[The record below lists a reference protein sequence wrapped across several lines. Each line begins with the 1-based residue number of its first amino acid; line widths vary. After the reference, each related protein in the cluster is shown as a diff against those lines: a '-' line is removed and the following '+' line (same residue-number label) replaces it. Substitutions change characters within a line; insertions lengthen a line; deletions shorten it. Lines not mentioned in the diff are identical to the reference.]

1 MARHAALDRRI
12 GVRIPGG
19 QPIFLIIERP
29 SIVVLGHI
37 FCISIVV
44 VKLYQVVIPLP
55 ELLDP
60 VGTRTP
66 RQSQ

>member
-1 MARHAALDRRI
+1 MARHWILVPGI
-12 GVRIPGG
+12 GVRIPEG
-19 QPIFLIIERP
+19 QPTFLIIERP

-37 FCISIVV
+37 FCSSIVV

-60 VGTRTP
+60 VDTRIP